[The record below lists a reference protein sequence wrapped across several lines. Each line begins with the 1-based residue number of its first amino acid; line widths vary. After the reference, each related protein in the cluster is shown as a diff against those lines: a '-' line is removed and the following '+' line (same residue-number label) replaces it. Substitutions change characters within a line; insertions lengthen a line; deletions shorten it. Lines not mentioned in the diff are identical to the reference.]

1 MSDLNTSHAKTQT
14 YLHLCYL
21 FKSTFSVQFS
31 LCELIELKAL
41 TASWTEHFTGLFL
54 FIVDTFS

>member
-14 YLHLCYL
+14 YLHLRYL
-21 FKSTFSVQFS
+21 FKSTFSVQ
-31 LCELIELKAL
+31 LKLIELKAL